1 MSGERQSPSCSS
13 PASLRPSYIT
23 SVCAFV
29 CRGKNF
35 HLQKQPSWET
45 QRHLAVARQ
54 MQEKLESLSHE
65 MIRMQEDDR
74 RRISREIHDEM
85 GQLFSMLTVNFELI
99 RKYAAKDPG
108 QVAARVEAARQL
120 AGQVSDRVRS
130 FL

>member
-1 MSGERQSPSCSS
+1 MSVPSVEFWWTYVGGT
-13 PASLRPSYIT
+13 AI
-23 SVCAFV
+23 AFV
-29 CRGKNF
+29 LVAGIVAAVIHNQRVRF
-35 HLQKQPSWET
+35 RLQGEKLSLAEAAELET

-108 QVAARVEAARQL
+108 
-120 AGQVSDRVRS
+120 
-130 FL
+130 